1 MKKTAIVLL
10 LLALL
15 LPWVAVLAEEE
26 CEFADEV
33 IKFGAFAPLSAPGA
47 VVAGVVID
55 WAARQAAEDINADCG
70 IRIGGVNHRLEVITG
85 DSEGISERGQAVAER
100 FIFEDGIHGAAAGF
114 HSAVALAAMGILQEN
129 RIPTVWGGPWNDNI
143 TANGIIEY
151 EGRPPRVDDG
161 VDYIFRIS
169 PSWTMVGAVIAD
181 WLISLGV
188 DDVIILAENTDF
200 GQPAAADEKTRLEA
214 AGMRVEQYNIE
225 LGTED
230 FVPILSRIELRPE
243 PADAIHIIITG
254 DTALNLNQQ
263 MAELGIAPSPDTICI
278 AGYDA
283 EQSTQFWD
291 SVEDGNY
298 CAFNRTGVI
307 PSLFSERALK
317 LNRKYEAAWNDTAP
331 SFAMEPYDSVL
342 LLADAME
349 RAGSFTDPDAIVA
362 ALETSD
368 VELTQGRYFF
378 DYGGHNPELPP
389 DTPAFLWH
397 QWPAP
402 IITVMQYYE
411 FGQSSQDAAVLYP
424 PAYQTHGVAYIAP
437 GGQASRAVPDVN
449 QIGKPTR

>member
-15 LPWVAVLAEEE
+15 PWGAVLAEEE

-70 IRIGGVNHRLEVITG
+70 IRIGDVNHRLVVITG

-307 PSLFSERALK
+307 PSLFSERALE

-437 GGQASRAVPDVN
+437 GG
-449 QIGKPTR
+449 

>member
-1 MKKTAIVLL
+1 MKKSAEVLL
-10 LLALL
+10 LAALLL
-15 LPWVAVLAEEE
+15 LPWNLVEAESG
-26 CEFADEV
+26 CAFADEV

-55 WAARQAAEDINADCG
+55 WAVQQAADDINAECG
-70 IRIGGVNHRLEVITG
+70 ININGVHHRLEVITG
-85 DSEGISERGQAVAER
+85 DTEGISERGQAVAER
-100 FIFEDGIHGAAAGF
+100 FIFDEGIHGAVAGF
-114 HSAVALAAMGILQEN
+114 HSAVALAAMSILQEN
-129 RIPTVWGGPWNDNI
+129 HIPTVWGGPWNDNI

-151 EGRPPRVDDG
+151 EGRPPRINDG

-169 PSWTMVGAVIAD
+169 PSWTMVGSVIAD

-200 GQPAAADEKTRLEA
+200 GQPAAADEKARLEA
-214 AGMRVEQYNIE
+214 AGIRVEQYNVE

-243 PADAIHIIITG
+243 PADAVHIIITG

-263 MAELGIAPSPDTICI
+263 MAELGIAPSQDTICI

-283 EQSTQFWD
+283 EQSTQFWS

-307 PSLFSERALK
+307 PSLFSELGAE
-317 LNRKYEAAWNDTAP
+317 LNRKYEDYWDDTAP

-342 LLADAME
+342 LLADSME

-368 VELTQGRYFF
+368 AELTQGRYYF
-378 DYGGHNPELPP
+378 DYGSHNPDMPP
-389 DTPAFLWH
+389 GAPAFLWH
-397 QWPAP
+397 QWPDP
-402 IITVMQYYE
+402 IITVMQYFE
-411 FGQSSQDAAVLYP
+411 FGQDALDAAVVYP
-424 PAYQTHGVAYIAP
+424 EAYQTHGTAYFQP
-437 GGQASRAVPDVN
+437 GS
-449 QIGKPTR
+449 

>member
-1 MKKTAIVLL
+1 MKNPGIVLL
-10 LLALL
+10 LAAFLL
-15 LPWVAVLAEEE
+15 LPLGAAEAQSD
-26 CEFADEV
+26 CDFADEV

-55 WAARQAAEDINADCG
+55 WAVQQAAADINAECG
-70 IRIGGVNHRLEVITG
+70 IRVNGVNHRLEVITG
-85 DSEGISERGQAVAER
+85 DTEGISERGQAVAER
-100 FIFEDGIHGAAAGF
+100 FIYDEGVHGAVAGF

-129 RIPTVWGGPWNDNI
+129 RIPTVWAGPWNDNV

-151 EGRPPRVDDG
+151 EGRPPRINDG

-169 PSWTMVGAVIAD
+169 PSWTMVGSVVAN
-181 WLISLGV
+181 WLISLGAE
-188 DDVIILAENTDF
+188 DVIILAENTDF
-200 GQPAAADEKTRLEA
+200 GQPAAADEKARLEA
-214 AGMRVEQYNIE
+214 AGIAVEQYNIE

-283 EQSTQFWD
+283 EQSTQFWA

-307 PSLFSERALK
+307 PSLFSEMGAE
-317 LNRKYEAAWNDTAP
+317 LNRKYEEHWDDTAP

-342 LLADAME
+342 LLADAIE
-349 RAGSFTDPDAIVA
+349 RAGSFSDPDAIVA
-362 ALETSD
+362 AIETSD
-368 VELTQGRYFF
+368 VELSQGRYYF

-389 DTPAFLWH
+389 DSAPFLWH

-402 IITVMQYYE
+402 IVTVMQYFE
-411 FGQSSQDAAVLYP
+411 FGQDALDAAVVFP
-424 PAYQTHGVAYIAP
+424 EAYQTHGTTYIAP
-437 GGQASRAVPDVN
+437 G
-449 QIGKPTR
+449 TRP

>member
-1 MKKTAIVLL
+1 MKKFVKVLL
-10 LLALL
+10 LAALWL
-15 LPWVAVLAEEE
+15 LPWSAIKAESD
-26 CEFADEV
+26 CDFADEV

-55 WAARQAAEDINADCG
+55 WAVQQAADDINAECG
-70 IRIGGVNHRLEVITG
+70 ISVNGVNYRLEVITG
-85 DSEGISERGQAVAER
+85 DTEGISERGQAVAER
-100 FIFEDGIHGAAAGF
+100 FIFDEGIHGAVAGF
-114 HSAVALAAMGILQEN
+114 HSAVALAAMSILQEN
-129 RIPTVWGGPWNDNI
+129 HIPTVWGGPWNDNI
-143 TANGIIEY
+143 TANGVIEY
-151 EGRPPRVDDG
+151 EGRPPRINDG

-169 PSWTMVGAVIAD
+169 PSWTMVGSVIAD

-188 DDVIILAENTDF
+188 EDVIILAENTDF
-200 GQPAAADEKTRLEA
+200 GQPAAADEKARLEA
-214 AGMRVEQYNIE
+214 AGIRVEQYNVE

-243 PADAIHIIITG
+243 PTDAIHIIITG

-263 MAELGIAPSPDTICI
+263 MAELGIAPSQDTICI

-283 EQSTQFWD
+283 EQSTQFWN

-307 PSLFSERALK
+307 PSLFSEMGAE
-317 LNRKYEAAWNDTAP
+317 LNRKYEEYWDDTAP

-342 LLADAME
+342 LLANAIE
-349 RAGSFTDPDAIVA
+349 RAGSFTAPDAIVA

-368 VELTQGRYFF
+368 VELSQGRYYF

-389 DTPAFLWH
+389 GAPAFLWH

-402 IITVMQYYE
+402 IITVMQYFE
-411 FGQSSQDAAVLYP
+411 FGQNALDAAVVYP
-424 PAYQTHGVAYIAP
+424 EAYQTHGTSYIVP
-437 GGQASRAVPDVN
+437 GS
-449 QIGKPTR
+449 

>member
-1 MKKTAIVLL
+1 MKNLVIVLL
-10 LLALL
+10 LAVFFL
-15 LPWVAVLAEEE
+15 LPSNLVEAGSDCA
-26 CEFADEV
+26 FADEA

-55 WAARQAAEDINADCG
+55 WAVQQAAADINANCG
-70 IRIGGVNHRLEVITG
+70 VRIQGVNYRLEVITG
-85 DSEGISERGQAVAER
+85 DTEGISERGQAVAER
-100 FIFEDGIHGAAAGF
+100 FIFDDGIHGAVAGF
-114 HSAVALAAMGILQEN
+114 HSAVALAAMSILQEN
-129 RIPTVWGGPWNDNI
+129 QIPTVWGGPWNDNI

-169 PSWTMVGAVIAD
+169 PSWTMVGSVIAD

-188 DDVIILAENTDF
+188 EDVIILAENTDF
-200 GQPAAADEKTRLEA
+200 GQPAAADEKARLEA
-214 AGMRVEQYNIE
+214 TGMRVEQYNIE

-243 PADAIHIIITG
+243 PADAVHIIITG

-263 MAELGIAPSPDTICI
+263 MAELGIAPSQDTICI

-307 PSLFSERALK
+307 PSLFSERAAA
-317 LNRKYEAAWNDTAP
+317 LNRKYEAHWDDTAP

-349 RAGSFTDPDAIVA
+349 RAGSFDDSDAIVA
-362 ALETSD
+362 ALETSN
-368 VELTQGRYFF
+368 VELTQGRYYFK
-378 DYGGHNPELPP
+378 YGGHNPFMPP
-389 DTPAFLWH
+389 DAPAFLWH

-402 IITVMQYYE
+402 IITVMQYFE
-411 FGQSSQDAAVLYP
+411 FGQSSLDAAVVYP
-424 PAYQTHGVAYIAP
+424 PRYQTHGTSYIVP
-437 GGQASRAVPDVN
+437 GTSP
-449 QIGKPTR
+449 

>member
-1 MKKTAIVLL
+1 MKNPGIVLL
-10 LLALL
+10 LAALL
-15 LPWVAVLAEEE
+15 LLPLDAAEAQSD
-26 CEFADEV
+26 CDFADEV

-55 WAARQAAEDINADCG
+55 WAVQQAAADINAECG
-70 IRIGGVNHRLEVITG
+70 IRVNGVNHRLEVITG
-85 DSEGISERGQAVAER
+85 DTEGISERGQAVAER
-100 FIFEDGIHGAAAGF
+100 FIYDEGVHGAVAGF

-129 RIPTVWGGPWNDNI
+129 RIPTVWAGPWNDNV

-151 EGRPPRVDDG
+151 EGRPPRINDG

-169 PSWTMVGAVIAD
+169 PSWTMVGSVVAN
-181 WLISLGV
+181 WLISLGAE
-188 DDVIILAENTDF
+188 DVIILAENTDF
-200 GQPAAADEKTRLEA
+200 GQPAAADEKARLEA
-214 AGMRVEQYNIE
+214 AGIAVEQYNIE

-283 EQSTQFWD
+283 EQSTQFWA

-307 PSLFSERALK
+307 PSLFSEMGAE
-317 LNRKYEAAWNDTAP
+317 LNRKYEDHWDDTAP

-342 LLADAME
+342 LLADAIE
-349 RAGSFTDPDAIVA
+349 RAGSFSDPDAIVA
-362 ALETSD
+362 AIETSD
-368 VELTQGRYFF
+368 VELSQGRYYF

-389 DTPAFLWH
+389 DSAPFLWH

-402 IITVMQYYE
+402 IVTVMQYFE
-411 FGQSSQDAAVLYP
+411 FGQDALDAAVVFP
-424 PAYQTHGVAYIAP
+424 EAYQTHGTTYIAP
-437 GGQASRAVPDVN
+437 G
-449 QIGKPTR
+449 TRP

>member
-1 MKKTAIVLL
+1 MESSGKGMIHKPPACALFLLFLTALMANL
-10 LLALL
+10 SLAR
-15 LPWVAVLAEEE
+15 AESQ
-26 CEFADEV
+26 CEFADET

-55 WAARQAAEDINADCG
+55 WAVKQAAEDINAECG
-70 IRIGGVNHRLEVITG
+70 ININGVDYRLEIITG
-85 DSEGISERGQAVAER
+85 DTEGISERGQSVAER
-100 FIFEDGIHGAAAGF
+100 FIFDEGIHGAVAGF

-129 RIPTVWGGPWNDNI
+129 HIPTVWAGPWNDNV
-143 TANGIIEY
+143 TANGISEFD
-151 EGRPPRVDDG
+151 GRPPRINDG
-161 VDYIFRIS
+161 TDYIFRIS
-169 PSWTMVGAVIAD
+169 PAWSMVGAVVAD

-188 DDVIILAENTDF
+188 DDVIIMAENTDF
-200 GQPAAADEKTRLEA
+200 GQPAAADEKARLQA
-214 AGMRVEQYNIE
+214 AGIAVEQFNIE

-230 FVPILSRIELRPE
+230 FVPILSRIESRPE

-263 MAELGIAPSPDTICI
+263 MAELGIAPSQDTICI

-307 PSLFSERALK
+307 PSLFSVMGTE
-317 LNRKYEAAWNDTAP
+317 LNRKYEAYWDDTAP

-342 LLADAME
+342 LLANAIE
-349 RAGSFTDPDAIVA
+349 RAGTFTDPEAIVA

-368 VELTQGRYFF
+368 VELSQGRYFF
-378 DYGGHNPELPP
+378 DYGSHNPDLPS
-389 DTPAFLWH
+389 DIPAFMWH

-402 IITVMQYYE
+402 IVTVMQYFE
-411 FGQSSQDAAVLYP
+411 QGQSALDAAVIYP
-424 PAYQTHGVAYIAP
+424 PVYQTHGTAYIQP
-437 GGQASRAVPDVN
+437 GTTP
-449 QIGKPTR
+449 

>member
-15 LPWVAVLAEEE
+15 LPWVAVLTEEE

-389 DTPAFLWH
+389 GTPAFLWH

-449 QIGKPTR
+449 EIGKPTR